1 MKIQAVL
8 MTALMGVSLAAGCST
23 VGGADVPP
31 NDGGALPDGP
41 PNTPAD
47 EAGDGGAGADGAVD
61 GAVAC
66 VPANC
71 PSKECDPAGKCI
83 PPGTPALQYV
93 GRFDFGDAL
102 GGRMAWPGTRVVARF
117 DGTAVDVKLSQIDGF
132 STGFFGPTWMN
143 VIVDCT
149 VKAPF
154 MVTGTSQD
162 YVLATGLA
170 PGSHVVEL
178 EKRTEANS
186 GTIRFEGFTF
196 TGGTGLLAPPPRPAR
211 RIEFLSD
218 STVDGFG
225 VEGVYN
231 DPATCNGAAP
241 AQYSNARKGTA
252 FLTAS
257 ALSAEQNLIA
267 YSGKGFTANQ
277 SAGDT
282 AYFQVL
288 YSRTLPEVNGS
299 AWSFAQ
305 NIPDAVVI
313 SAGGIDVDGVGA
325 VPGGFETAYDALV
338 GTIRTNYPNAHIFLT
353 VWSQI
358 KDGAATSRTALFNA
372 LTAIRNGRAAD
383 TKIYVYQ
390 FPLANFG
397 TDETGC
403 FNHANAAHHQAMAV
417 ELVKEMKL
425 RTGW

>member
-1 MKIQAVL
+1 
-8 MTALMGVSLAAGCST
+8 
-23 VGGADVPP
+23 
-31 NDGGALPDGP
+31 
-41 PNTPAD
+41 
-47 EAGDGGAGADGAVD
+47 
-61 GAVAC
+61 
-66 VPANC
+66 
-71 PSKECDPAGKCI
+71 
-83 PPGTPALQYV
+83 
-93 GRFDFGDAL
+93 
-102 GGRMAWPGTRVVARF
+102 
-117 DGTAVDVKLSQIDGF
+117 
-132 STGFFGPTWMN
+132 
-143 VIVDCT
+143 
-149 VKAPF
+149 
-154 MVTGTSQD
+154 
-162 YVLATGLA
+162 
-170 PGSHVVEL
+170 
-178 EKRTEANS
+178 
-186 GTIRFEGFTF
+186 
-196 TGGTGLLAPPPRPAR
+196 
-211 RIEFLSD
+211 
-218 STVDGFG
+218 